1 MNERALEVFDREESH
16 LERFVTFFREKGAP
30 LPTFWEWDEQ
40 LNPDALRP

>member
-1 MNERALEVFDREESH
+1 VFDREKSH

-40 LNPDALRP
+40 LNPDAIRP